1 MKGVLQQQG
10 EDFKKEMKE
19 RDRSLLQKL
28 KLSHEAFYNNQ
39 FERDSQLLT
48 IMIKREEKRQPN
60 GRNRSRDS
68 KFYTSLY
75 KGISRRSWMTGTRI
89 KGKLNPTSR

>member
-19 RDRSLLQKL
+19 RDRNLLQKL

-48 IMIKREEKRQPN
+48 IMKEREEK
-60 GRNRSRDS
+60 
-68 KFYTSLY
+68 
-75 KGISRRSWMTGTRI
+75 
-89 KGKLNPTSR
+89 